1 MIQDDLIVRLGRAM
15 QKVMSLSVEKRALAQ
30 RVEAAEARTEI
41 LDELIFDI
49 VPTCIVIWIDLHDGA
64 DFREILWRIREVML
78 KIDEED
84 RENEEDEEDEEQPDD

>member
-49 VPTCIVIWIDLHDGA
+49 VLDLHDGA
-64 DFREILWRIREVML
+64 DFREILWRIRKVML

-84 RENEEDEEDEEQPDD
+84 RENEEDEDEEDEEDQ